1 MVVSPELQWLNTG
14 SIPVAVPHQNTQT
27 MDTRLVNIV
36 ELASELAEEE
46 LNEKFGDIML
56 YEDDGEDGTRYTE
69 KAQPLFDAIY
79 DKYYAWIDRLSQ

>member
-1 MVVSPELQWLNTG
+1 MVNAPELQWLNEG
-14 SIPVAVPHQNTQT
+14 SSPSAVPNQNTQT

-69 KAQPLFDAIY
+69 KAQPLFDSIY

>member
-1 MVVSPELQWLNTG
+1 MVNAPELQWLNEG
-14 SIPVAVPHQNTQT
+14 SSPSAVPNQNTQT

-56 YEDDGEDGTRYTE
+56 YEDDGEDGSRYTE
-69 KAQPLFDAIY
+69 KAQPLFDASY
-79 DKYYAWIDRLSQ
+79 DKYYAWIDSCSQ

>member
-1 MVVSPELQWLNTG
+1 MVNAPELQWLNEG
-14 SIPVAVPHQNTQT
+14 SSPSAVPNQNTQT

-79 DKYYAWIDRLSQ
+79 DKYYAWIDRCSQ

>member
-1 MVVSPELQWLNTG
+1 
-14 SIPVAVPHQNTQT
+14 

-79 DKYYAWIDRLSQ
+79 DKYYAWIDRCSQ